1 MKERFLNRIWV
12 IKIKIVLTKKAVNP
26 TCGFTAFFVF
36 VNASGLNISSANT
49 CGGERAG
56 GGSGGACQE

>member
-49 CGGERAG
+49 
-56 GGSGGACQE
+56 